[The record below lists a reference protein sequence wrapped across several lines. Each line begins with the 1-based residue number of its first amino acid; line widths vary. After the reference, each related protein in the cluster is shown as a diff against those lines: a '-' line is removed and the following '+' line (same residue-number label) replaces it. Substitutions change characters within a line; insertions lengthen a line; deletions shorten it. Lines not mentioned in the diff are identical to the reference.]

1 MDIKDDKVLSQNE
14 FIALLA
20 ELFSRGQALDMVD
33 VSNEREH
40 GNITDGQK
48 FVYDTA
54 DTALD
59 IIDLDKNIQKK
70 LRASIEKEG
79 IVIYEKI

>member
-48 FVYDTA
+48 FVYDE
-54 DTALD
+54 
-59 IIDLDKNIQKK
+59 IG
-70 LRASIEKEG
+70 RAH
-79 IVIYEKI
+79 V

>member
-48 FVYDTA
+48 FVYDAA
-54 DTALD
+54 DAALD
-59 IIDLDKNIQKK
+59 IIDLDKLFDMQKNTSLLKNI
-70 LRASIEKEG
+70 RISMNS
-79 IVIYEKI
+79 